1 MSRNGNPPT
10 VLAFSGHDPSGGAGI
25 QADIEAIQ
33 AQGCHAATAITCL
46 TVQDS
51 VRVHALFPVSADLFT
66 RQALCVL
73 EDLQPQV
80 IKIGLVCT
88 TAIAEAIGELLAAHP
103 RVPVVLDPVL
113 HSGSGRPMSTA
124 EFLRPLL
131 PFCTLIT
138 PNRQEARLLSGQEEP
153 EACARSL
160 LDQGAGAVLITGADE
175 AESDQV
181 VNTLYQGDTTCH
193 WRWPRLI
200 GTYHGTGCTL
210 TSALAARLALG
221 ESLPDACKQA
231 QQYTFDS
238 IRNASNPGQG
248 QQLPRRIAS

>member
-1 MSRNGNPPT
+1 MDSSRNPPI
-10 VLAFSGHDPSGGAGI
+10 VLALSGHDPSGGAGI

-51 VRVHALFPVSADLFT
+51 AHVHALFPVSADLFT

-73 EDLQPQV
+73 EDLRPRV

-88 TAIAEAIGELLAAHP
+88 TAIAEAIGELLAARP
-103 RVPVVLDPVL
+103 EVTVVLDPVL
-113 HSGSGRPMSTA
+113 QSGTGRPMSTA

-138 PNRQEARLLSGQEEP
+138 PNRQEARLLSGQETP
-153 EACARSL
+153 EDCARSL
-160 LDQGAGAVLITGADE
+160 LEQGAGAVLITGADE

-181 VNTLYQGDTTCH
+181 LNTLYQAEQTRH
-193 WRWPRLI
+193 WQWPRLS
-200 GTYHGTGCTL
+200 GSYHGSGCTL
-210 TSALAARLALG
+210 ASSLAARLALG
-221 ESLPDACKQA
+221 DDQVRACEEA

-248 QQLPRRIAS
+248 QYLPRRIAV